1 MSVLLTMQVGPVDWE
16 KFKAATEW
24 GYNQKGLTRLCTKT
38 QGGSQGV
45 LVHKRVSPNQKP
57 SGLISGKI
65 YRAEGDQSKVL
76 VVEEW
81 ESHDAWHDYANKFGE
96 EFQSRAGTAG
106 LDWDDTIWVLSD
118 APQAP

>member
-16 KFKAATEW
+16 KFRAATEW
-24 GYNQKGLTRLCTKT
+24 GY
-38 QGGSQGV
+38 
-45 LVHKRVSPNQKP
+45 NQKP

-81 ESHDAWHDYANKFGE
+81 ESHDAWHDYANKVGE